1 MKSPKVRTTSGAR
14 GGLAILLGIVF
25 LAFSH
30 AVRAQPGDARASS
43 TARARAIE
51 AVETNDL
58 PLAKRLLTDLIAQSP
73 SDWALHYNLACVH
86 ALSGDPDLALNA
98 LEESISLGYTDFDH
112 LAADPHL
119 RSLHDIRRFQII
131 LAARPDIL
139 DARAKAD
146 LDAAIEALGPRY
158 RTLQDPA
165 LRLNYVCAMDQT
177 ALDSARAEIAKV
189 ARWAG
194 VEVWQPEKDQELAL
208 MSPWVTVILAT
219 PEDYVKFVPIP
230 GVGGVYDH
238 DRRMLV
244 AQDIGPSLRHEFMH
258 LLHYRRMM
266 RLGQRHSFWL
276 QEGLGALPE
285 DFTGERPGVS
295 WRTNILRRLARHNA
309 LASWDELFAMRKER
323 FTTLRPVANY
333 AQARGVF
340 LFLSERG
347 KLREWMSAY
356 ERAVGEGSEGAER
369 VAFERVFGEP
379 MGVTERAYRVWA
391 KELAPVAERLGMG
404 DASLGVVVGPGE
416 GDGPRVEAVEDE
428 RGFSPGQRLW
438 AGDVI
443 SAVGG
448 VSTPTMQEL
457 VEALSAYSAGDE
469 VEVSV
474 RRGKKRETVRVRLVS
489 R

>member
-1 MKSPKVRTTSGAR
+1 MNTPNVRTSLGVR
-14 GGLAILLGIVF
+14 VGLAILLGFVF
-25 LAFSH
+25 QPH
-30 AVRAQPGDARASS
+30 TPAVRAQPGDARAS
-43 TARARAIE
+43 AADRARAID
-51 AVETNDL
+51 AVERHDL
-58 PLAKRLLTDLIAQSP
+58 PLARRLYTDLIARFP

-86 ALSGDPDLALNA
+86 ALSGDPDLALKA

-112 LAADPHL
+112 LASDPHL
-119 RSLHDIRRFQII
+119 RSLHDIRRFQVI

-146 LDAAIEALGPRY
+146 LNAAIEALGPRY
-158 RTLQDPA
+158 RTLQDPD
-165 LRLNYVCAMDQT
+165 LRLNYVCAMDET
-177 ALDSARAEIAKV
+177 ALESARAEIAKV
-189 ARWAG
+189 AKWADA
-194 VEVWQPEKDQELAL
+194 EVWQHEQDQELAL
-208 MSPWVTVILAT
+208 TAPWVTVILAT
-219 PEDYVKFVPIP
+219 PEDYVKFVPVP

-266 RLGQRHSFWL
+266 RLGQRHAFWL
-276 QEGLGALPE
+276 QEGLGSLPE
-285 DFTGERPGVS
+285 DFTDARPGVS

-309 LASWDELFAMRKER
+309 LASWDELFAMPKER

-340 LFLSERG
+340 LFLSEKG
-347 KLREWMSAY
+347 KLPEWLSAY
-356 ERAVGEGSEGAER
+356 ERALAEKAERAER
-369 VAFERVFGEP
+369 VAFEQVFGEP
-379 MGVTERAYRVWA
+379 IGAVERSYRQWA
-391 KELAPVAERLGMG
+391 KELPEVAEKLGYG
-404 DASLGVVVGPGE
+404 DASLGVVVGPGD

-428 RGFSPGQRLW
+428 RGFSPGNRLW
-438 AGDVI
+438 TGDVI

-448 VSTPTMQEL
+448 VVTPTMQEL
-457 VEALSAYSAGDE
+457 VQALSGYGVGDE

-474 RRGKKRETVRVRLVS
+474 RRGKKRETVRVRLVA